1 MFSNNKIL
9 FQVIGSGQ
17 NNTIFPPTCP
27 KLMKIAQ
34 KLALNKV
41 WMTYLEFQIY
51 TWHISK
57 EAIERGGAVDKMTFY
72 SFEAGILTKK

>member
-1 MFSNNKIL
+1 
-9 FQVIGSGQ
+9 
-17 NNTIFPPTCP
+17 
-27 KLMKIAQ
+27 MKIAQ

-57 EAIERGGAVDKMTFY
+57 EAIERGGAVHKMTFY